1 MRGMEGVVYVLLFS
15 LSTMVA
21 SVVAAVAWRR
31 RRSAPAVGT
40 VAVVSASVAVW
51 SGTGLFGRLVPV
63 PETVALTGAAAMIA
77 VSVMTSAYLC
87 QSLAVVDRTWRLSR
101 RTALRLSAEPALF
114 AIVLL
119 TDPWHRLVV
128 ASTGLD
134 ASGNILVGFGPL
146 FWVHLAYNL
155 ALVVTATAR
164 LVGAWLHGPLS
175 QRRLHGFVLLGNTP
189 SVLGGA
195 ASLLA
200 VTGAVEAAPF
210 QAVAPLGFCA
220 SAALTYWAL
229 ARLSLLELV
238 PVTRTHLFDMI
249 SDVVVTAD
257 GSGRVLDVN
266 PAAHRLARRLA
277 PDLPDRLV
285 GLPITAVL
293 GGMPIA
299 DRLEDGLEVSLTV
312 TDAQERTV
320 DLDMRV
326 SALSDSRGEPVGWAV
341 VARDVSALNDQQR
354 ELQETNDRLHEQV
367 ATIEALRANLAE
379 QAVRDTLTGLHNRR
393 FLMESLQRQMRLA
406 AAEGTPLSVALL
418 DIDHFK
424 QINDRYGH
432 GAGDQVLAR
441 FAKLVSGRIRTGDVV
456 ARYGGEEFVIVLP
469 GATGEQA
476 LERVDALR
484 SWVAA
489 GRMPAAGRTLTVTFS
504 SGVASLTGKQ
514 SPEELLHA
522 ADEALYEAKRAGRN
536 QVKLAVVEPDPSVAA
551 A

>member
-1 MRGMEGVVYVLLFS
+1 MEGVVYVLLFS

-21 SVVAAVAWRR
+21 CAVAVVAWRR

-40 VAVVSASVAVW
+40 VAVVSASTAVW
-51 SGTGLFGRLVPV
+51 SGTAVFGRLVPV
-63 PETVALTGAAAMIA
+63 PELVALTGAAAMIA

-87 QSLAVVDRTWRLSR
+87 QSLAVADRGWRLSR
-101 RTALRLSAEPALF
+101 RTALWLSAEPALF
-114 AIVLL
+114 AVVLL
-119 TDPWHRLVV
+119 TDSWHRLVISS
-128 ASTGLD
+128 AGLD
-134 ASGNILVGFGPL
+134 GAGDIVVRFGPL
-146 FWVHLAYNL
+146 FWAHTAYGA
-155 ALVVTATAR
+155 ALVVAATTR
-164 LVGAWLHGPLS
+164 LTRAWLHGPRS
-175 QRRLHGFVLLGNTP
+175 QRRLYGFVLLGNVP
-189 SVLGGA
+189 SALGGV
-195 ASLLA
+195 ASLLG
-200 VTGAVEAAPF
+200 VTGTVGAAP
-210 QAVAPLGFCA
+210 QVVAPLGFCA

-229 ARLSLLELV
+229 ARLSLHELV

-266 PAAHRLARRLA
+266 PAADRLARRLA
-277 PDLPDRLV
+277 PGLPDRLV

-293 GGMPIA
+293 GGMPVA
-299 DRLEDGLEVSLTV
+299 DRLEDGLEVSLAV
-312 TDAQERTV
+312 TDAEDRTV

-326 SALSDSRGEPVGWAV
+326 SALNDSRGEPVGWAV
-341 VARDVSALNDQQR
+341 VARDVTALNDQRR

-406 AAEGTPLSVALL
+406 AAEGSPLSVALL

-441 FAKLVSGRIRTGDVV
+441 FAKLVSGRIRADDVV

-484 SWVAA
+484 AWVAA

-504 SGVASLTGKQ
+504 SGVATLTGKQ

-536 QVKLAVVEPDPSVAA
+536 QVKLAAAEPDPSAA
-551 A
+551 AA

>member
-1 MRGMEGVVYVLLFS
+1 MQGVLFVLLFS
-15 LSTMVA
+15 LSAAVA
-21 SVVAAVAWRR
+21 SAVTVVAWRR
-31 RRSAPAVGT
+31 RRSATAAGT
-40 VAVVSASVAVW
+40 VAVVSASTAIW
-51 SGTGLFGRLVPV
+51 SGTAVFGHLLAA
-63 PETVALTGAAAMIA
+63 PEMIALTGAAAMIA
-77 VSVMTSAYLC
+77 VSVMTAAYLC
-87 QSLAVVDRTWRLSR
+87 QSLAVADRGWRLSR
-101 RTALRLSAEPALF
+101 RTALWLAVEPVLF
-114 AIVLL
+114 TVVLL
-119 TDPWHRLVV
+119 TDSRHRLVI
-128 ASTGLD
+128 ASAGLGD
-134 ASGNILVGFGPL
+134 GGNIVVHFGPL
-146 FWVHLAYNL
+146 FWVHTAYGL
-155 ALVVTATAR
+155 ALVAAATAR
-164 LVGAWLHGPLS
+164 LTRAWLHGPRA
-175 QRRLHGFVLLGNTP
+175 QRRLHGFVLLGNVP
-189 SVLGGA
+189 SLLGGGIT
-195 ASLLA
+195 LLG
-200 VTGAVEAAPF
+200 VTGTVESALF
-210 QAVAPLGFCA
+210 QVVAPLGFCL

-229 ARLSLLELV
+229 VRLSLHELV

-266 PAAHRLARRLA
+266 PAAALLARRLT
-277 PDLPDRLV
+277 PDLPGRLV

-293 GGMPIA
+293 GGTPIA
-299 DRLEDGLEVSLTV
+299 DRLEDGMEVSLTL
-312 TDAQERTV
+312 TDARERTV

-326 SALSDSRGEPVGWAV
+326 SALNDSRGEPVGWAV
-341 VARDVSALNDQQR
+341 VARDVTALNDQRR

-393 FLMESLQRQMRLA
+393 FLMESLQRQLRLA
-406 AAEGTPLSVALL
+406 IPEGSPLSVALL

-432 GAGDQVLAR
+432 GAGDQVLSR
-441 FAKLVSGRIRTGDVV
+441 FAKLVSGRIRQGDVV

-484 SWVAA
+484 AWVAA

-504 SGVASLTGKQ
+504 AGVASLTGKQ

-536 QVKLAVVEPDPSVAA
+536 QVKLAEAAPDPSAA
-551 A
+551 AA